1 VEKTSKEGKEQGR
14 DGSNE
19 EGKEKIGVYYQREA
33 EANQRPE
40 EAVAKRI
47 KT

>member
-1 VEKTSKEGKEQGR
+1 MAGGGQGR
-14 DGSNE
+14 DGSKE
-19 EGKEKIGVYYQREA
+19 ESKEEIGVYYQRDA
-33 EANQRPE
+33 EVNYIRE